1 MKPARPFMPVV
12 TMSELQAALRATV
25 GKRGMTEEDVCAL
38 ADYLMSFFG
47 FDSEV
52 IDNRL
57 DMDDRDVFYM
67 LEEAGLLGTRQEE
80 IHIKKGKLWRI
91 HYWIL
96 RTKRIK
102 ELAGT
107 VEPKEEAGVFAYDVR
122 PAGGWARR
130 APQEKGSRR
139 DP

>member
-1 MKPARPFMPVV
+1 MPVV
-12 TMSELQAALRATV
+12 AMSELRAALRATV

-38 ADYLMSFFG
+38 ADYLISFFG

-102 ELAGT
+102 ELAAGT
-107 VEPKEEAGVFAYDVR
+107 KPAEEAGVFAYTDL
-122 PAGGWARR
+122 PAEAWART
-130 APQEKGSRR
+130 AIPK
-139 DP
+139 

>member
-1 MKPARPFMPVV
+1 MPVV

-47 FDSEV
+47 FDTEV

-67 LEEAGLLGTRQEE
+67 LEEAGLLSTRQEE
-80 IHIKKGKLWRI
+80 IHIRKGKLWRI
-91 HYWIL
+91 HYLIL

-102 ELAGT
+102 ELAGST
-107 VEPKEEAGVFAYDVR
+107 EPKEEAGVFADDDPPP
-122 PAGGWARR
+122 PAWA
-130 APQEKGSRR
+130 P
-139 DP
+139 P

>member
-1 MKPARPFMPVV
+1 MPVV
-12 TMSELQAALRATV
+12 SMSELRAALRATV
-25 GKRGMTEEDVCAL
+25 GRRGMTEEDVVTL
-38 ADYLMSFFG
+38 ADYLISFFG

-102 ELAGT
+102 ELAAGGKS
-107 VEPKEEAGVFAYDVR
+107 PEEAGGFFGPPPPRRGGGGAPPT
-122 PAGGWARR
+122 PAQA
-130 APQEKGSRR
+130 
-139 DP
+139 

>member
-80 IHIKKGKLWRI
+80 IHIRKGKLWRI
-91 HYWIL
+91 HYWVL

-102 ELAGT
+102 ELAAGT
-107 VEPKEEAGVFAYDVR
+107 KPREEVGVFAYNDL
-122 PAGGWARR
+122 PAEAWAR
-130 APQEKGSRR
+130 AALPK
-139 DP
+139 

>member
-1 MKPARPFMPVV
+1 MA
-12 TMSELQAALRATV
+12 ELRVALRATV
-25 GKRGMTEEDVCAL
+25 GKRGMTEEDIGAL

-80 IHIKKGKLWRI
+80 IHIKKGNCGGSTTGSSARAGSSS
-91 HYWIL
+91 L
-96 RTKRIK
+96 RGHGCRRRRSADSRTTISPQRRGSAPRSRSD
-102 ELAGT
+102 LRSH
-107 VEPKEEAGVFAYDVR
+107 GVPASRGER
-122 PAGGWARR
+122 P
-130 APQEKGSRR
+130 E
-139 DP
+139 

>member
-1 MKPARPFMPVV
+1 MPVV
-12 TMSELQAALRATV
+12 SMSELRAALRATV

-38 ADYLMSFFG
+38 ADYLISFFG

-96 RTKRIK
+96 RTKRGQ
-102 ELAGT
+102 EVAGT
-107 VEPKEEAGVFAYDVR
+107 VEPKEEAGVFADHR
-122 PAGGWARR
+122 LPAEAWAR
-130 APQEKGSRR
+130 AALQK
-139 DP
+139 